1 MSEYETDRDQRLAPP
16 AQNKILSP
24 QIDTFAANARDAL
37 LRAANEHHQAQRNTE
52 CESALR
58 RALAIDGSNASA
70 WHVLAVTRHRLG
82 SNTEA
87 IELMRRGIAL
97 EPSSARFQKDLAIL
111 LRSVGSYEEALEA
124 IRRSLAQVSDDA
136 VALNIEGYC
145 LS

>member
-1 MSEYETDRDQRLAPP
+1 MSKYDADRGQRLAPP
-16 AQNKILSP
+16 AQTKILSRP
-24 QIDTFAANARDAL
+24 VDTFAANARDAL
-37 LRAANEHHQAQRNTE
+37 LRAANEHHQAQRYHE

-87 IELMRRGIAL
+87 IELMRRAIAL
-97 EPSSARFQKDLAIL
+97 EPSSARLQKDLAIL
-111 LRSVGSYEEALEA
+111 LRSVGYYEGALEA
-124 IRRSLAQVSDDA
+124 IRRSLAQSRDDA

-145 LS
+145 